1 MPYALRRMLIRG
13 ALAVLFAL
21 VGYGLFV
28 LSMIYAGHAMQH
40 WVTDTTAR
48 SQTYTNTHP
57 KAKQ

>member
-1 MPYALRRMLIRG
+1 MPYALRRMLVRG

-28 LSMIYAGHAMQH
+28 LSLMYAGHAMQH
-40 WVTDTTAR
+40 WVTNTTAR
-48 SQTYTNTHP
+48 GQAYTNTHT